1 MELKKTEFINEDLLL
16 FSIAKF
22 LKTINKIKYIRLYS
36 SKFKVLYQSSILGII
51 LLGNEKLI
59 LNFF

>member
-1 MELKKTEFINEDLLL
+1 MELNKTEFINEDLLL

-36 SKFKVLYQSSILGII
+36 SQFKVLYQSSILGII
-51 LLGNEKLI
+51 LLKDEKLI
-59 LNFF
+59 FNFF

>member
-51 LLGNEKLI
+51 LLKNEKLI
-59 LNFF
+59 FNFF